1 MVTNC
6 IVVDGS
12 QGVKFVTLLVPRS
25 LQLPISNTAKSD
37 LLFVSAALLA
47 AISWMFSRE
56 AVLAMPP
63 LLFLSLRFLLA
74 GSVLAAFGWQ
84 QLVRLSRQQL
94 VRGVGVGIAFSAG
107 MSCWVTGLHLTSH
120 IGEGAFIISLNV
132 VFVPIIARLVF
143 SEEQPATTWLALP
156 VAMAGLALLSLNG
169 GFDPEAGQIFFLLAA
184 IILAFYFTLNS
195 RAANN
200 NPAGRPSRRAALPV
214 YPLTT
219 IALTMVGVVT
229 LIMSLLLE
237 PWAPTFNNFGSNLV
251 LWIVL
256 SAIVG
261 TACRFFIQ
269 TWAQSLAAHSHGVV
283 ILSMEPLWVALFAA
297 GWFGE
302 TMVLQQFAGCTL
314 ILTAL
319 LVNRWHTV
327 RALVRDLSGP

>member
-1 MVTNC
+1 MAVST
-6 IVVDGS
+6 
-12 QGVKFVTLLVPRS
+12 
-25 LQLPISNTAKSD
+25 TAKSD
-37 LLFVSAALLA
+37 LLFVAAALLA

-74 GSVLAAFGWQ
+74 GSVLAAFGWHHFKGLTREQ
-84 QLVRLSRQQL
+84 FLRAAR
-94 VRGVGVGIAFSAG
+94 VGVVFGAG

-132 VFVPIIARLVF
+132 VFVPVIARLVF
-143 SEEQPATTWLALP
+143 AEEQPITTWLALP

-169 GFDPEAGQIFFLLAA
+169 GFDPEAGQVFFLLAA
-184 IILAFYFTLNS
+184 LILAFYFTLNA
-195 RAANN
+195 RAANTH
-200 NPAGRPSRRAALPV
+200 PAGRKTHRAALPV

-219 IALTMVGVVT
+219 IALSMVGTVT
-229 LIMSLLLE
+229 LVLSLVLE
-237 PWAPTFNNFGSNLV
+237 PWAPTFSDFGGDLV

-261 TACRFFIQ
+261 TAARFFVQ

-283 ILSMEPLWVALFAA
+283 ILSMEPVWVAFFAV

-302 TMVLQQFAGCTL
+302 TMVFQQFAGCAL

-319 LVNRWHTV
+319 FVNRWHTV
-327 RALVRDLSGP
+327 RSLIRDLRGN

>member
-1 MVTNC
+1 MAVST
-6 IVVDGS
+6 
-12 QGVKFVTLLVPRS
+12 
-25 LQLPISNTAKSD
+25 TAKSD
-37 LLFVSAALLA
+37 LLFVAAALLA

-74 GSVLAAFGWQ
+74 GSVLAAFGWHHFKGLTREQ
-84 QLVRLSRQQL
+84 FLRAAR
-94 VRGVGVGIAFSAG
+94 VGVVFGAG

-143 SEEQPATTWLALP
+143 AEEQPITTWLALP

-169 GFDPEAGQIFFLLAA
+169 GFDPEAGQVFFLLAA
-184 IILAFYFTLNS
+184 LILAFYFTLNA
-195 RAANN
+195 RAANS
-200 NPAGRPSRRAALPV
+200 NPAGRKTHRAALPV

-219 IALTMVGVVT
+219 IALSMVGTVT
-229 LIMSLLLE
+229 LVLSLVLE
-237 PWAPTFNNFGSNLV
+237 PWAPTFSDFGGDLV

-261 TACRFFIQ
+261 TAARFFVQ

-283 ILSMEPLWVALFAA
+283 ILSMEPVWVALFAV

-302 TMVLQQFAGCTL
+302 TMVLQQFAGCAV
-314 ILTAL
+314 ILAAL
-319 LVNRWHTV
+319 FVNRWHTV
-327 RALVRDLSGP
+327 RSLIRDLRGN